1 MNIPNTNN
9 ITQMNRRN
17 FMGLGG
23 LWRMLCLL
31 ACCGFLSTD
40 PLSAQEM
47 PVWKFE
53 LGVPALESPMNVTK
67 GGFTA
72 TWSNIQAQ
80 HLNDDGT
87 PWNTVFSRLIVTR
100 EIFAKNDGYYNIVNA
115 KVIPNPSE
123 KREAIPNSPTYL
135 DNQLSQPGWIA
146 GLCNWTP
153 NGFSIDAKIL
163 EDAGLPKNAIGITAR
178 LTSPVMD
185 LSNGDRKYTL
195 VFTAKVLKSDTPVKF
210 KVFGYGEEIAYPS
223 GVPGTQEFTLQND
236 GKDHTFNID
245 LEGGT
250 WCHRVVIEINDFAE
264 VEFSKS
270 IVIKQQLKKGDHA
283 FRSTSYYTIPFE
295 AAEADSENPAR
306 LSGPEEFRVKY
317 SLDIQ
322 VADQRVLDVD
332 EAKGEGERVAYR
344 MLYADSR
351 PIYGGKLSLTKSTYS
366 EPAYFDNVE
375 DPNDYLYIGYCNY
388 EAPNYNAV
396 LSGFAGTP
404 GYHGG
409 AIKLTK
415 EKLKDLVGAQ
425 VVGIRFVSAASMQ
438 KDQVNND
445 PGFYTPK
452 LPCIFLSESVPTW
465 DRSDI
470 NNPKLI
476 TPWKPIQV
484 TTVDKFKNGWNTLFF
499 DEPYEITAESEFFA
513 GAYAYDAAGV
523 GGILVR
529 SYQSPGVDPNSAWV
543 ASNWSSYTIEEAQFN
558 SRVGKGDGPLLMQL
572 VVKPKATDPTV
583 QNRGEISNLKAPA
596 FIYSDEELKPT
607 LELFNSGIK
616 AITNIKVETDLAGK
630 KQTQTVALDKPLAA
644 SISQVVALQP
654 IDHEGISGKAQLAVK
669 LLEINGVALKTPM
682 PLTAGLEILKR
693 DEAFERTT
701 LVEIFTSEAC
711 QYCPDRVDWAEKL
724 IGEPGNAK
732 IKERLAMVSHHAF
745 VAPDFMLLPYSK
757 ELAPFYGIIS
767 ASGDISLARTS
778 SPTIMFNRKPLPA
791 LGDAKGQ
798 NGSVY
803 SMINNQNELNKVAEA
818 AEANPAAVFVEVKPW
833 FKKESNTMNV
843 LVQGRASARLD
854 RSRPVYLTI
863 MMTQDRIKPR
873 QQTGSMPAGFMH
885 TNVLRYVD
893 EGGFKGS
900 EVTFDEKGNFKIVKD
915 IPVKTTDDAKAST
928 LPVNQFLLE
937 GKNKSVE
944 DVMKEVNV
952 IAFLHYYEQLPTND
966 NVVENDQRLL
976 KNEVLNAAQR
986 RVSFTNFDSVEE
998 IASQD
1003 VLVTIEEGAVRVN
1016 VPVTELQVYDMTGR
1030 LVPATGLTAGAYVVR
1045 LELQDGSEMFTKV
1058 VAK

>member
-1 MNIPNTNN
+1 
-9 ITQMNRRN
+9 
-17 FMGLGG
+17 
-23 LWRMLCLL
+23 MLCILL
-31 ACCGFLSTD
+31 CCGFISALS
-40 PLSAQEM
+40 LSAQGI
-47 PVWKFE
+47 PVWKFD
-53 LGVPALESPMNVTK
+53 LGAPALESPMNVTK
-67 GGFTA
+67 AGFTA

-80 HLNDDGT
+80 SLNDDGT

-100 EIFAKNDGYYNIVNA
+100 EILAKNDGYYNIVNA
-115 KVIPNPSE
+115 KVIPNPSG
-123 KREAIPNSPTYL
+123 KREAIPDSPTYL

-153 NGFSIDAKIL
+153 NGFSIDAKSL
-163 EDAGLPKNAIGITAR
+163 ENAGLPKDAIGITAR

-195 VFTAKVLKSDTPVKF
+195 AFTAKVLKSDTPVKF
-210 KVFGYGEEIAYPS
+210 KVFGYGEEIAYPN

-250 WCHRVVIEINDFAE
+250 WCHRVIIEINDFAE

-270 IVIKQQLKKGDHA
+270 IVIKQQLKKGDRA

-295 AAEADSENPAR
+295 AAKADSENPAG

-322 VADQRVLDVD
+322 VPDERLLDVD
-332 EAKGEGERVAYR
+332 EAKDEGERVAYR

-366 EPAYFDNVE
+366 EPAYFDNFE

-396 LSGFAGTP
+396 EPSGVTWQ

-415 EKLKDLVGAQ
+415 DKLKDLVGGQ

-452 LPCIFLSESVPTW
+452 LPCIFLAETIPTW

-484 TTVDKFKNGWNTLFF
+484 TTVEKFRNGWNILFF
-499 DEPYEITAESEFFA
+499 DEPYEIKAESEFFA

-529 SYQSPGVDPNSAWV
+529 SYQSPGVDPNSAWI
-543 ASNWSSYTIEEAQFN
+543 ASNWSTYTIEEAQFN
-558 SRVGKGDGPLLMQL
+558 SRVGKGEGPLLMQL
-572 VVKPKATDPTV
+572 IVKPKNVDPTT
-583 QNRGEISNLKAPA
+583 QNRGEISNLQVSA
-596 FIYSDEELKPT
+596 FIYSDEQLKPMV
-607 LELFNSGIK
+607 ELFNSGIK
-616 AITNIKVETDLAGK
+616 AITKIKVETDLAGK

-644 SISQVVALQP
+644 SLSKVVALQP

-669 LLEINGVALKTPM
+669 LLEINGVALKKPM
-682 PLTAGLEILKR
+682 TLTAGLEILKR

-701 LVEIFTSEAC
+701 LVEIFTSEKC
-711 QYCPDRVDWAEKL
+711 QYCPSGVSAMESL
-724 IGEPGNAK
+724 IDKPGNAK
-732 IKERLAMVSHHAF
+732 IKKRLAIVSHHSF
-745 VAPDFMLLPYSK
+745 FQPDFMELPYSQG
-757 ELAPFYGIIS
+757 LAPFYGIKNS
-767 ASGDISLARTS
+767 AGDISLVNTT
-778 SPTIMFNRKPLPA
+778 SPTNMFDRKPLPA

-803 SMINNQNELNKVAEA
+803 SMISNQSELNKVAEA
-818 AEANPAAVFVEVKPW
+818 AEANPAAIFVEVKPW
-833 FKKESNTMNV
+833 FKKENNTLNV
-843 LVQGRASARLD
+843 LVQGRASVRLD

-863 MMTQDRIKPR
+863 MMTQDQIKPR
-873 QQTGSMPAGFMH
+873 KQAGSMPTGFMH

-900 EVTFDEKGNFKIVKD
+900 EVTFDENGNFKIVKD
-915 IPVKTTDDAKAST
+915 IPVKTTDATTGT
-928 LPVNQFLLE
+928 LPENQFLLE
-937 GKNKSVE
+937 GDNKNVE

-952 IAFLHYYEQLPTND
+952 IAFLHYYEQLPSND
-966 NVVENDQRLL
+966 NVQENDQRLL
-976 KNEVLNAAQR
+976 KNEVLNVAQR
-986 RVSFTNFDSVEE
+986 RVSFTSFDSVEE
-998 IASQD
+998 VTSQD
-1003 VLVTIEEGAVRVN
+1003 VQVTIEEGAVRVN
-1016 VPVTELQVYDMTGR
+1016 VPVVELQVYDMTGR

-1045 LELQDGSEMFTKV
+1045 LELQDGSQMFTKV

>member
-1 MNIPNTNN
+1 
-9 ITQMNRRN
+9 
-17 FMGLGG
+17 
-23 LWRMLCLL
+23 MLCILL
-31 ACCGFLSTD
+31 CCGFISALS
-40 PLSAQEM
+40 LSAQGI
-47 PVWKFE
+47 PTWKFE
-53 LGVPALESPMNVTK
+53 LGAPALESPMNVTK
-67 GGFTA
+67 AGFTA

-80 HLNDDGT
+80 RLNDDGT

-100 EIFAKNDGYYNIVNA
+100 EILAKNDGYYNIVNA
-115 KVIPNPSE
+115 KVIPNPSG

-135 DNQLSQPGWIA
+135 DDQLSQLGWIA

-153 NGFSIDAKIL
+153 NGFSIDAKSL
-163 EDAGLPKNAIGITAR
+163 ESAGLPKDAIGITAR

-195 VFTAKVLKSDTPVKF
+195 AFTAKVLKSDTPVKF
-210 KVFGYGEEIAYPS
+210 KVFGYGEEIAYPN

-250 WCHRVVIEINDFAE
+250 WCHRVIIEINDFAE

-270 IVIKQQLKKGDHA
+270 IVIKQQLKKGDRA

-295 AAEADSENPAR
+295 AAKADSENPAG
-306 LSGPEEFRVKY
+306 LTGPEEFRVKY

-322 VADQRVLDVD
+322 VPDKRILDVD
-332 EAKGEGERVAYR
+332 EAKGDGERIAYR

-366 EPAYFDNVE
+366 EPAYFDNFE

-396 LSGFAGTP
+396 EPSGVTWA

-415 EKLKDLVGAQ
+415 DKLKDLIGAQ

-452 LPCIFLSESVPTW
+452 LPCIFLAETIPTW

-470 NNPKLI
+470 NNPKLV

-484 TTVDKFKNGWNTLFF
+484 TTVDKFNNGWNTLLFE
-499 DEPYEITAESEFFA
+499 EPYEIKAESEFFA

-543 ASNWSSYTIEEAQFN
+543 ATNWSTYTIEEAQFN
-558 SRVGKGDGPLLMQL
+558 SKVSKADGPLLMQL
-572 VVKPKATDPTV
+572 VVKPKSADPTV
-583 QNRGEISNLKAPA
+583 QNRGEIKNLQAPA

-607 LELFNSGIK
+607 VELFNFGIK
-616 AITNIKVETDLAGK
+616 AITKIMVETDLAGK

-644 SISQVVALQP
+644 SLSKVVALQP

-682 PLTAGLEILKR
+682 TLTAGLEILKR

-701 LVEIFTSEAC
+701 LLEIFTSEAC
-711 QYCPDRVDWAEKL
+711 QYCPNGVNWADEL
-724 IGEPGNAK
+724 INQPGNAK
-732 IKERLAMVSHHAF
+732 IKKRLAVVSHHSF
-745 VAPDFMLLPYSK
+745 FQPDFMELPYSQG
-757 ELAPFYGIIS
+757 LAPFYGIKNS
-767 ASGDISLARTS
+767 AGDISLASTS
-778 SPTIMFNRKPLPA
+778 SPTNMFNRKPLPA

-803 SMINNQNELNKVAEA
+803 SMISNQSELNKVAEA
-818 AEANPAAVFVEVKPW
+818 AEANPAAIFVEVKPW
-833 FKKESNTMNV
+833 FKKESNTLNV

-863 MMTQDRIKPR
+863 MMTQDQIKPR
-873 QQTGSMPAGFMH
+873 KQAGSMPTGFMH

-900 EVTFDEKGNFKIVKD
+900 EVTFDENGNFKIVKD
-915 IPVKTTDDAKAST
+915 IPVKTTDATTGT
-928 LPVNQFLLE
+928 LPENQFLLE
-937 GKNKSVE
+937 GDNKNVE

-966 NVVENDQRLL
+966 NVQENDQRLL

-986 RVSFTNFDSVEE
+986 RVSFTSFDSVEE
-998 IASQD
+998 ITSQD
-1003 VLVTIEEGAVRVN
+1003 VQVTIEEGAVRVN
-1016 VPVTELQVYDMTGR
+1016 VPVAKLQVYDMTGR
-1030 LVPATGLTAGAYVVR
+1030 LVPAVGLTAGAYVVR
-1045 LELQDGSEMFTKV
+1045 LELQDGSEIFTKV